1 MREKERFNGGE
12 RTTLGSNHTSWCQ
25 CLEEE
30 IEIWLLEECFGG
42 TFRVRA
48 VGYDDVE
55 FVLVVLEV
63 LKPVADDDLD
73 IRVLEANGHVRKEFL
88 GDTGDGLV
96 KVSIGSVS
104 ACLDCQ

>member
-25 CLEEE
+25 GFEEK
-30 IEIWLLEECFGG
+30 IEIWFLEECFGG
-42 TFRVRA
+42 SLRVRA

-55 FVLVVLEV
+55 FILVVLEV
-63 LKPVADDDLD
+63 LEPVADDDLD
-73 IRVLEANGHVRKEFL
+73 VRVLEANGHVREEFL

-96 KVSIGSVS
+96 KCSIGLVL
-104 ACLDCQ
+104 ACF